1 MGAFLKKNRAG
12 IAVLVLAL
20 ALIGYGLTKNQQKSV
35 MNKAIR
41 ICMECV
47 GIG

>member
-1 MGAFLKKNRAG
+1 MGSFLKKNKAG
-12 IAVLVLAL
+12 LAVLILAVS
-20 ALIGYGLTKNQQKSV
+20 LIAYGLTKNQQKSV